1 LSYFISFIIILLLI
15 TLYIIYNGII
25 ILCDFM
31 VKVRSPAS
39 ATVINAI
46 SMGKGSA
53 FAIGLY
59 ITADVNILD
68 EKTDKDLK
76 VISESLDNPDMD
88 TSLMDLCAEMVYEK
102 LSEHDKFNLKNIVL
116 SIKTKSDI
124 PPGSGLSSS
133 SAASNSVVYAT
144 LLTLLDEA
152 GLSRE
157 DVEFSDED
165 IVNMAIDASLDA
177 RVTITG
183 SFDDATASYF
193 GGVVVTDNR
202 KREFLLKE
210 KMEEH
215 PILVYMPNFY
225 SKSGDSNPDRM
236 KLLSSLVETAF
247 EFAKQ
252 KNYFK
257 ALNLNGLIY
266 SATLGFDSKIAVDAL
281 EAGALASG
289 LSGTG
294 SSFVAIVSDD
304 SIDEVKETWSKYEGR
319 VLETCV
325 DNRGCQLL

>member
-1 LSYFISFIIILLLI
+1 MKK
-15 TLYIIYNGII
+15 T
-25 ILCDFM
+25 
-31 VKVRSPAS
+31 VRSPGS
-39 ATVINAI
+39 ATIINAI
-46 SMGKGSA
+46 ATGFGSA
-53 FAIGLY
+53 FGIGLD
-59 ITADVNILD
+59 IICDAKST
-68 EKTDKDLK
+68 
-76 VISESLDNPDMD
+76 SESITCSNDVGADD
-88 TSLMDLCAEMVYEK
+88 KLMKLCVEKVFNHYDINDSDFGIDL
-102 LSEHDKFNLKNIVL
+102 
-116 SIKTKSDI
+116 KTKSSL
-124 PPGSGLSSS
+124 PMASGLSSS
-133 SAASNSVVYAT
+133 SASSNAIVKAVSSIVS
-144 LLTLLDEA
+144 E
-152 GLSRE
+152 
-157 DVEFSDED
+157 EFDLKPLNDME
-165 IVNMAIDASLDA
+165 IINMAIDASLDA
-177 RVTITG
+177 GVTITG

-202 KREFLLKE
+202 KREFILKE

-294 SSFVAIVSDD
+294 SSFVAIVGDD
-304 SIDEVKETWSKYEGR
+304 SIDDVKETWSKYEGR